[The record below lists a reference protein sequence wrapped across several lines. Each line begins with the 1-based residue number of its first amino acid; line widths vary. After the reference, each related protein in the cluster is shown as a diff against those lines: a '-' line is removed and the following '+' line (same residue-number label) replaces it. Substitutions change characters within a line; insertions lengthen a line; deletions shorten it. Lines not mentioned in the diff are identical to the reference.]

1 MKTLP
6 WSCECDLLKHV
17 QHTAWEQAS
26 IILAGRRPR
35 EEDSELQA
43 SLDFIVRLS
52 FRTTAKK
59 QFAAELIVNDKID
72 SDKEEKK

>member
-1 MKTLP
+1 M
-6 WSCECDLLKHV
+6 
-17 QHTAWEQAS
+17 
-26 IILAGRRPR
+26 RPR

-72 SDKEEKK
+72 SENEEEK